1 MAARDMRGQ
10 TPLSDIELEQSLARK
25 ALDRGMFW
33 RMLPLLRP
41 VKGLVGAVVGLE
53 VLLVLAVFLR
63 PWFVGQAIDHGLVR
77 AGTGWQVDVPLV
89 TWLAAGLAATWVV
102 RFGLSGLSQ
111 YLAGRAAL
119 QVLNQLR
126 MAVYR
131 HVQALSVRFFDKTKA
146 GRIISRVDRDVD
158 GLEPLLIQGPPEL
171 LSAVLR
177 CSVASVLMWHIAPM
191 LFAAL
196 AAVVPLLVLGI
207 WAFKRISQRN
217 WGKVAEARARF
228 TAHLVEGKRLALPA
242 FRAADVGALLGVLAA
257 FARGRTDQA
266 IVWSADVFLAFPDL
280 ILVLLIV
287 SMLGRSHGIVV
298 LTVALAF
305 VPGVI
310 RLARGIA
317 LNIVKQEFVE
327 VAQLLG
333 YSRTHILLREIL
345 PNIATPLLV
354 HLGVML
360 TWAVGMLSGLAFLGY
375 GVAPP
380 AADWG
385 LMINENRAG
394 LLVQPLAVAA
404 PALLIA
410 LFALGTNLLAEAAGR
425 IAARIEER

>member
-1 MAARDMRGQ
+1 M
-10 TPLSDIELEQSLARK
+10 SHFSS
-25 ALDRGMFW
+25 
-33 RMLPLLRP
+33 P
-41 VKGLVGAVVGLE
+41 V
-53 VLLVLAVFLR
+53 
-63 PWFVGQAIDHGLVR
+63 VR
-77 AGTGWQVDVPLV
+77 AGWRSALANGQLRIGLIV
-89 TWLAAGLAATWVV
+89 TLAIVV
-102 RFGLSGLSQ
+102 FA
-111 YLAGRAAL
+111 LAG
-119 QVLNQLR
+119 
-126 MAVYR
+126 
-131 HVQALSVRFFDKTKA
+131 
-146 GRIISRVDRDVD
+146 
-158 GLEPLLIQGPPEL
+158 P
-171 LSAVLR
+171 
-177 CSVASVLMWHIAPM
+177 WIAPHTPTALVGM
-191 LFAAL
+191 TYGGASAQAPLGYDFLGHDVWSRLLAGGRSVVWMSLLTTLLAL
-196 AAVVPLLVLGI
+196 A
-207 WAFKRISQRN
+207 
-217 WGKVAEARARF
+217 
-228 TAHLVEGKRLALPA
+228 
-242 FRAADVGALLGVLAA
+242 VGTLLGLLAA

-287 SMLGRSHGIVV
+287 SMLGRGHGIVV

-317 LNIVKQEFVE
+317 LNVVRQEFVE

-410 LFALGTNLLAEAAGR
+410 LFALGTNLLAEGAGR
-425 IAARIEER
+425 LAARIDEK